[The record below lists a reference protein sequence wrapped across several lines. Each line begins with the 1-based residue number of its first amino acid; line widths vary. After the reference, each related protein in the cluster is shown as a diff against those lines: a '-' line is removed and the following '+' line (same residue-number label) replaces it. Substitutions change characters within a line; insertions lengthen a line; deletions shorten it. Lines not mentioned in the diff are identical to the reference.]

1 MRYRR
6 VYIKGG
12 CYFFTVVTEKRRLFS
27 LMPITWNDYARR
39 LKR

>member
-12 CYFFTVVTEKRRLFS
+12 SYFFTVVTEKRRKIFA
-27 LMPITWNDYARR
+27 NDDNVER
-39 LKR
+39 L